1 MAKKPVAVS
10 ASLPRDDDS
19 AQIQALSPAVAGTV
33 HRTTTEGASASV
45 ALANGT
51 EIVRVASNVAVWIA
65 FGGSSVDAADTQ
77 TDSFL
82 FPAGAEVFNLR
93 DTTYTHIAAR
103 SVAASGNGL
112 VTATKME

>member
-1 MAKKPVAVS
+1 MAKKQVAIS

-19 AQIQALSPAVAGTV
+19 ASIQVLSPAVAGTV
-33 HRTTTEGASASV
+33 HRTTTEGASARVQLPSNTDV
-45 ALANGT
+45 
-51 EIVRVASNVAVWIA
+51 VRVASNVAVWVA
-65 FGGSSVDAADTQ
+65 FGGSTVDAADTQ
-77 TDSFL
+77 TDSLL

-93 DTTYTHIAAR
+93 DRTYTYIAAR